1 MPFGL
6 PSRQRNEHTVRLVQE
21 LKRQIAVV
29 ASVATKIVSGLLT
42 IGLAARWLDSTGFI
56 FFVQFG
62 FLMALG
68 NLLATG
74 GVIHGV
80 VRWVAGGVDE
90 DRTAIVGTALAVS
103 ASIGFVT
110 LAAAALFS
118 GDISRLLIGSDHWGW
133 LVVALVP
140 LTLLAGQGQ
149 IIGAYLT
156 GLGCSI
162 DNLMIQNLALLIATI
177 GTIIGLSFNS
187 PVAATLAFAGGLAL
201 QAPLMLLWVRLRG
214 LYHPHILTRFSRAHS
229 RELMRYCL
237 AFIVTATAMPLA
249 LFFLR
254 DDYRA
259 SFGVALLAGWLAAN
273 RLSDVFTQ
281 VLGVYMGQIYLPE
294 RAQALRDGA
303 RPQWLRGYG
312 LHLAIAAAKMTGGL
326 AIFLL
331 EPQFWIKLGL
341 GEAMLPAVGIITLYL
356 IGDVLRAWPSI
367 NLHSLLAVG
376 ATRTYA
382 AVELLTAGLFIALF
396 LALKPVAG
404 AMAPA
409 AAYIT
414 NNLLI
419 GAIGFV
425 IIWRTERLRLLVEND
440 AA

>member
-1 MPFGL
+1 M
-6 PSRQRNEHTVRLVQE
+6 
-21 LKRQIAVV
+21 KRQIAVV
-29 ASVATKIVSGLLT
+29 ASVAIKIASGLLT
-42 IGLAARWLDSTGFI
+42 IGLAARWLDSAEFI

-62 FLMALG
+62 FLLALG

-90 DRTAIVGTALAVS
+90 DRAAIVGTALAVS
-103 ASIGFVT
+103 ASIGFAT
-110 LAAAALFS
+110 LIAAGIFS
-118 GDISRLLIGSDHWGW
+118 GDISRLLVGSDRWAW

-156 GLGCSI
+156 GLGRSI

-177 GTIIGLSFNS
+177 GTVIALHAGN

-201 QAPLMLLWVRLRG
+201 QAPLMLLWVKLCR
-214 LYHPHILTRFSRAHS
+214 LYHPHILTRVSRTHG
-229 RELMRYCL
+229 RELLRYCL
-237 AFIVTATAMPLA
+237 AFVVTATAMPLA

-254 DDYRA
+254 DDYREG
-259 SFGVALLAGWLAAN
+259 FGVVLLAGWLAAN

-281 VLGVYMGQIYLPE
+281 LLGVYMGQIYLPE
-294 RAQALRDGA
+294 RARALRDGGRSRWLGGYA
-303 RPQWLRGYG
+303 R
-312 LHLAIAAAKMTGGL
+312 HLTVAAAKMLGGVAL
-326 AIFLL
+326 FLL
-331 EPQFWIKLGL
+331 APQFWIKLGL
-341 GEAMLPAVGIITLYL
+341 GAGMLPAVGIITLYL
-356 IGDVLRAWPSI
+356 IGDALRSWPSI

-382 AVELLTAGLFIALF
+382 AVELLTVGLFIALF
-396 LALKPVAG
+396 FAFKPLAG
-404 AMAPA
+404 SMAPA
-409 AAYIT
+409 AAYIA

-425 IIWRTERLRLLVEND
+425 ILWRIERSRP
-440 AA
+440 A